1 MVRRHE
7 RLYSAMSYIEN
18 RGDIDL
24 DKRYEKAD
32 FPRAPS
38 RNSISVCMQGTD
50 TAGAQNVVTSVIHD
64 TFLIMNIAAPG
75 CCDFYRASLVGGG
88 RGDAIISLSNYHFE
102 AALMVHVDNK
112 WPLTRVLNLQDVITW
127 FDAVRSGMAQIPQN
141 SVERALFALLH
152 IAQSEASPMSVIW
165 LFYAFESLLQ
175 TKIGENFS
183 MIVKRLALL
192 LDADSQQAEVIRRRM
207 RALYDIRSAIVHGG
221 FEVIHPMNNEL
232 LDRRADHSF
241 ISLLSALDHG
251 YAILLACIQSMIERK
266 WRLARFE
273 ESVRGEVL

>member
-1 MVRRHE
+1 
-7 RLYSAMSYIEN
+7 
-18 RGDIDL
+18 
-24 DKRYEKAD
+24 
-32 FPRAPS
+32 
-38 RNSISVCMQGTD
+38 
-50 TAGAQNVVTSVIHD
+50 
-64 TFLIMNIAAPG
+64 
-75 CCDFYRASLVGGG
+75 
-88 RGDAIISLSNYHFE
+88 
-102 AALMVHVDNK
+102 
-112 WPLTRVLNLQDVITW
+112 
-127 FDAVRSGMAQIPQN
+127 
-141 SVERALFALLH
+141 
-152 IAQSEASPMSVIW
+152 
-165 LFYAFESLLQ
+165 
-175 TKIGENFS
+175 

-273 ESVRGEVL
+273 EFVRGEVL